1 MNKLAILFAFT
12 FYFGLHSYLFI
23 RMTQALPPQGP
34 FRAIFAVLFIFSAL
48 AFPLGML
55 LGGKL
60 PMGMVTVLENMGAY
74 WMIGLLYMSL
84 AVFLADLFRLTNYF
98 FHFYPDWI
106 SANYQ
111 QIKFYYL
118 ILVLVLFTGF
128 SLVGNYRFRH
138 TAVRELALEIPK
150 GDGPVGE
157 LTLVAVTDVHLG
169 TIIRKNR
176 LRKFVKLINEQ
187 KPDVIL
193 FGGDLIDHSMR
204 PVLAQRMDEELRDLR
219 STYGVYGVFGNHEYY
234 GNAKLAAEFYAKA
247 GITLLTDTAV
257 TVADRLILAGRNDI
271 SQRHRKPLEEIIS
284 GFNKNLPRILL
295 DHNPARLADAE
306 NNHIDLQISGHTHNG
321 QIFPLNYLVNR
332 MYPLAYG
339 YHKSGKTHYY
349 VSSGLGLWAA
359 PVRIGTKSEIV
370 RIRVVLR

>member
-12 FYFGLHSYLFI
+12 FYLGLHSYLFI

-60 PMGMVTVLENMGAY
+60 PLGIVTVMENVGAY

-84 AVFLADLFRLTNYF
+84 AVFFADVIRLSNHF

-106 SANYQ
+106 VANYQ
-111 QIKFYYL
+111 QVKFYYL
-118 ILVLVLFTGF
+118 IFVLVLFTGF

-138 TAVRELALEIPK
+138 TAVRELTIEIPK
-150 GDGPVGE
+150 GDGPAGE
-157 LTLVAVTDVHLG
+157 LTLVAATDVHLG

-176 LRKFVKLINEQ
+176 LRKFVNLINEQ
-187 KPDVIL
+187 KPDIIL

-219 STYGVYGVFGNHEYY
+219 ATYGVYGVFGNHEYY
-234 GNAKLAAEFYAKA
+234 GNVKQAAEFYTQA

-257 TVADRLILAGRNDI
+257 TVADRLVLAGRNDI
-271 SQRHRKPLEEIIS
+271 SQRHRKPLEEIVS
-284 GFNKNLPRILL
+284 GFNQKLPRILL
-295 DHNPARLADAE
+295 DHNPARLTDAE
-306 NNHIDLQISGHTHNG
+306 NNQIDLQISGHTHNG
-321 QIFPLNYLVNR
+321 QIFPLNYLVKR

-359 PVRIGTKSEIV
+359 PVRIGTRSEIAK
-370 RIRVVLR
+370 IRVMLR